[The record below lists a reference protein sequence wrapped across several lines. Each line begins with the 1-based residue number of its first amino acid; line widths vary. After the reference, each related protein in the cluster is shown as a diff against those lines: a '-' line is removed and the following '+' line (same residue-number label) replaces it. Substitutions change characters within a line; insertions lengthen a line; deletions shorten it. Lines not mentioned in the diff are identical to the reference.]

1 MDAER
6 LRERTFRK
14 DIGAESLRGK
24 CPQAIWFLSA
34 AFDEMN
40 HHLNAQKSN
49 LTSHLRYKN
58 IKGTQGFYRDLRRAD
73 Y

>member
-1 MDAER
+1 MPKDSGQ
-6 LRERTFRK
+6 RTFRK

-24 CPQAIWFLSA
+24 RPQAIWFLSA
-34 AFDEMN
+34 AFNEMN

-49 LTSHLRYKN
+49 LTSRLQSKN